1 MVASVFWILY
11 TALSTTTSP
20 WASSEWRITFN
31 FGRDVDAADSSSK
44 IVKGDS
50 WGESGARLGLSIDVL
65 VESVDYPDSQA
76 ERDFIGGSGASNV
89 LSVLEDASYI
99 TMAKGQQTVRFG
111 PTGAWK
117 LSTRRTGRPGDASV
131 LRFWLDVVDDA
142 VRNDVSLKAGERL
155 YATSNCWR
163 ETDFE
168 IGRKR
173 LAPFLKRLDET
184 QRIITARLDHK
195 DGDRRLDGTDIV
207 DTAMGSIDMAI
218 LVNQRDELLSELRSA
233 QLKLP
238 GMTDVSSLGHWPGST
253 ENLVISEGK
262 VGVKRR
268 KGFWEEFQIVGTW
281 MATPLG
287 VVAGTYD
294 DTSETSIANSL

>member
-1 MVASVFWILY
+1 MVAPVFCILCSALA
-11 TALSTTTSP
+11 TATSP

-31 FGRDVDAADSSSK
+31 FGRDVDADGSNFK
-44 IVKGDS
+44 DDS
-50 WGESGARLGLSIDVL
+50 WGESGARLGLSIDTL
-65 VESVDYPDSQA
+65 VESTDYPNSQT

-89 LSVLEDASYI
+89 LSVLEDANFVSLE
-99 TMAKGQQTVRFG
+99 KGQQTVRFG

-131 LRFWLDVVDDA
+131 LRFWLDVLDDA

-155 YATSNCWR
+155 YATSSCWR

-173 LAPFLKRLDET
+173 LAPYFKQLDEI
-184 QRIITARLDHK
+184 QRIITARLDHIN
-195 DGDRRLDGTDIV
+195 GDRRLDGTDIV

-218 LVNQRDELLSELRSA
+218 LVNQRDELLSELRIV
-233 QLKLP
+233 QQKLP
-238 GMTDVSSLGHWPGST
+238 GMTDVSGLGHWPGST
-253 ENLVISEGK
+253 EKLSIAEGK
-262 VGVKRR
+262 VCVKRR
-268 KGFWEEFQIVGTW
+268 KGLWEDFRIVGTW

-287 VVAGTYD
+287 VVAGSYD
-294 DTSETSIANSL
+294 DSSETVNVNLL

>member
-1 MVASVFWILY
+1 MVASIFWILS
-11 TALSTTTSP
+11 TALTTASP

-31 FGRDVDAADSSSK
+31 FGRDMDADGRAWKD
-44 IVKGDS
+44 DS

-65 VESVDYPDSQA
+65 VESAAYPDSQI
-76 ERDFIGGSGASNV
+76 ERDFIGGSGASNI
-89 LSVLEDASYI
+89 LSVLEDANYV
-99 TMAKGQQTVRFG
+99 TLEKGQNTVRFG
-111 PTGAWK
+111 PSGAWK

-131 LRFWLDVVDDA
+131 LRFWLDVLDDA

-163 ETDFE
+163 ETDYE

-173 LAPFLKRLDET
+173 LAPYFKRLDDM
-184 QRIITARLDHK
+184 QRTITDRLDHTT
-195 DGDRRLDGTDIV
+195 GDRRLDGTDIV
-207 DTAMGSIDMAI
+207 DTALGSIDMAI
-218 LVNQRDELLSELRSA
+218 LVNQRDELLSELRNV
-233 QLKLP
+233 QMKLP

-253 ENLVISEGK
+253 EKLAVAEGK

-294 DTSETSIANSL
+294 DSSDENVSLTL

>member
-1 MVASVFWILY
+1 MVASLFWILQSALA
-11 TALSTTTSP
+11 TASP

-31 FGRDVDAADSSSK
+31 FGRDVDADVSK
-44 IVKGDS
+44 FKDDS
-50 WGESGARLGLSIDVL
+50 WGKSGARLGLSIDVL
-65 VESVDYPDSQA
+65 VESSDYPDSQR

-89 LSVLEDASYI
+89 LSVLEDANYI
-99 TMAKGQQTVRFG
+99 TMDKGQKTVRFG

-131 LRFWLDVVDDA
+131 LRFWLDVLDDA
-142 VRNDVSLKAGERL
+142 VRNDVSLNAGERL
-155 YATSNCWR
+155 YATTNCWR
-163 ETDFE
+163 ETDFD

-173 LAPFLKRLDET
+173 LAPYFKQLDGM
-184 QRIITARLDHK
+184 QRTITARLDHAN
-195 DGDRRLDGTDIV
+195 GDRRLDGTDIV

-218 LVNQRDELLSELRSA
+218 LVNERDELLSELRNA

-238 GMTDVSSLGHWPGST
+238 GMTDVSDLGHWPGST
-253 ENLVISEGK
+253 EKLAIAEGK
-262 VGVKRR
+262 VVVKRR

-281 MATPLG
+281 MATPLD

-294 DTSETSIANSL
+294 DISETSNANLS